1 VTTSQLDV
9 VSALLDGNQ
18 SLPGFVV
25 DAERRWELLR
35 SLAAGGRATEAD
47 IEREVERD
55 DTASGRVHAAAA
67 RAAIPLPSAKSDA
80 WKLVVDDA
88 RLPNAVQ
95 AAVISGFN
103 WAHDRSLLEPFV
115 EPYFEALTRVWTDRT
130 SEMATQ
136 IIVGMYPSTVGS
148 QRVVDLTDAW
158 LEANPDVE
166 PALRRLV
173 AEGRDGVARA
183 LRAQDRDRRG

>member
-1 VTTSQLDV
+1 
-9 VSALLDGNQ
+9 LLGGSQ
-18 SLPGFVV
+18 SLSGFVV
-25 DAERRWELLR
+25 DAERRWELLG

-47 IEREVERD
+47 IDRELERD
-55 DTASGRVHAAAA
+55 DTASGRVHAAAV
-67 RAAIPLPSAKSDA
+67 RAAIPLPSAKFDA

-103 WAHDRSLLEPFV
+103 RAHDRSLLEPFV
-115 EPYFEALTRVWTDRT
+115 EPYFDALTRVWTDRT

-136 IIVGMYPSTVGS
+136 IIVGLYPSTVGT
-148 QRVVDLTDAW
+148 QRVVDLTDTW
-158 LEANPDVE
+158 LEGNPDVE

-183 LRAQDRDRRG
+183 LRAQDRDRHG